1 MPKQK
6 KGIFI
11 VLEGIEGSGKTT
23 QAKLLTQRL
32 RKEGLEVVSTRE
44 PGGTLVGKKIRNI
57 LKDPNHTITPL
68 AELFLFLADRAQH
81 IVEVIQTALQ
91 EGKIVISDR
100 FYPSTLAYQQG
111 GRELDPSWVKK
122 LNDLLIRNC
131 KPDLVIILERDIR
144 QALKGAQQVSGEE
157 DRFEQEDLTFHQ
169 KVRQVYRELA
179 KENPR
184 VFRLI
189 KADLPIQEVHKKI
202 WREVKE
208 IL

>member
-23 QAKLLTQRL
+23 QAKLLAQRL

-131 KPDLVIILERDIR
+131 KPDLIIILERDIR

-157 DRFEQEDLTFHQ
+157 DRFEQEDLTFHRR
-169 KVRQVYRELA
+169 VRQAYRKLA

>member
-1 MPKQK
+1 MPKRK

-23 QAKLLTQRL
+23 QAKLLAQRL
-32 RKEGLEVVSTRE
+32 RKEGFEVVSTYE
-44 PGGTLVGKKIRNI
+44 PGGTLVGKKIREI
-57 LKDPNHTITPL
+57 LKNPNHTITPL

-81 IVEVIQTALQ
+81 IVEIIQEALK
-91 EGKIVISDR
+91 EGKVVISDR

-111 GRELDPSWVKK
+111 GRKLDSSWVKK
-122 LNDLLIRNC
+122 LNEFVIRDC
-131 KPDLVIILERDIR
+131 KPDLIIILERDIV
-144 QALKGAQQVSGEE
+144 QALNGAQQVSGEE
-157 DRFEQEDLTFHQ
+157 DRFEQEDLTFHRR
-169 KVRQVYRELA
+169 VRQAYRKLA
-179 KENPR
+179 KENRR

-202 WREVKE
+202 WREIQK